1 MFFCLARAR
10 ITDKGI
16 TAPTNYSSSEIFIF
30 FRWTHLLPYPAL
42 SGISL
47 KQATGM
53 KAISKNGILLQ
64 YTWNESKI
72 VEEPIITY
80 KATIQLV
87 LPIFGPVHF
96 PPKIGYFLT
105 FLPK

>member
-1 MFFCLARAR
+1 MMA
-10 ITDKGI
+10 
-16 TAPTNYSSSEIFIF
+16 
-30 FRWTHLLPYPAL
+30 
-42 SGISL
+42 
-47 KQATGM
+47 M
-53 KAISKNGILLQ
+53 SKNSILLQ

-72 VEEPIITY
+72 VEETIKY

-87 LPIFGPVHF
+87 FPIFGPLQF